1 MPNTL
6 SLIGIILK
14 PARINEPG
22 AIQCYISLFLILDME
37 SDNPPSAGLLMRS
50 LICSIST
57 NNLTTPKIYYTQRH
71 YSKINAFF
79 IVMVQ
84 LRFIHFHF
92 FGS

>member
-1 MPNTL
+1 MPDTL

-50 LICSIST
+50 LICSINT
-57 NNLTTPKIYYTQRH
+57 DNLTTPKIYYTHRH
-71 YSKINAFF
+71 YREKYQKRCKLMCF
-79 IVMVQ
+79 
-84 LRFIHFHF
+84 LL
-92 FGS
+92 